1 MGNSTSLSLGSPRR
15 LSGSAMD
22 ALEEYRAT
30 TFDGL
35 RECRETLQELGKEE
49 LDEEDF
55 DLVFS
60 LTLADPATMLPQ
72 ALRSRSRGS
81 SGPEGT
87 TCQTVPRRPPR
98 PVAARWSVDPFA
110 RPRRPPV
117 GAA

>member
-22 ALEEYRAT
+22 ALAEYRAT

-60 LTLADPATMLPQ
+60 LTLADPAEHFRIEDFVVKQPDD
-72 ALRSRSRGS
+72 SP
-81 SGPEGT
+81 GPAG
-87 TCQTVPRRPPR
+87 
-98 PVAARWSVDPFA
+98 AR
-110 RPRRPPV
+110 
-117 GAA
+117 

>member
-60 LTLADPATMLPQ
+60 LTLADPAEHFKYWKLEP
-72 ALRSRSRGS
+72 SRA
-81 SGPEGT
+81 E
-87 TCQTVPRRPPR
+87 RRWQR
-98 PVAARWSVDPFA
+98 AARVAKATSRWKRA
-110 RPRRPPV
+110 
-117 GAA
+117 